1 MEFLSGLPE
10 SQRASLLATFAKP
23 SEPAPVSAPPIA
35 SVAPVAAPP
44 APEAAI
50 TLPPELPPTVRP
62 PASQQPFRAALRTED
77 LEFDDTEIIVET
89 FAQAPVA
96 FAPAPVPLVA
106 NPPDPIPWSS
116 PPPPPAS
123 RLSSADIIDLLFD
136 AMHNLHFFETAVEGA
151 SYCLS
156 VVLGAIP
163 SRGGMVSLYDVDSR
177 EFVVAYAQG
186 RHTERLLLTRAPESD
201 PLIAH
206 ANHKMRPCVHAYGE
220 DSATAPDRFAF
231 FGEMRSVLVAP
242 VLDGGRFL
250 AVIELVDPTDG
261 SSFSER
267 EVNALTYVTDHL
279 TEYLAERGSAV
290 GKVVAPPSGMVE
302 HIG

>member
-10 SQRASLLATFAKP
+10 SQRATILATFARP
-23 SEPAPVSAPPIA
+23 SEPAPA
-35 SVAPVAAPP
+35 APVVALPP
-44 APEAAI
+44 A
-50 TLPPELPPTVRP
+50 LPPTIRP
-62 PASQQPFRAALRTED
+62 PASQHPFRAALRTED
-77 LEFDDTEIIVET
+77 LEFDEAEPEAV
-89 FAQAPVA
+89 VA
-96 FAPAPVPLVA
+96 VPAPAPSVPPVVVMA

-116 PPPPPAS
+116 PPPAPLPSTLPPPPAS

-136 AMHNLHFFETAVEGA
+136 AMHNLHFFETSVEGA

-163 SRGGMVSLYDVDSR
+163 SRAGLVSLYDVDSR

-186 RHTERLLLTRAPESD
+186 PHSERLLLTRAPESD
-201 PLIAH
+201 PLISH
-206 ANHKMRPCVHAYGE
+206 ATRQQRPCVHAYGE
-220 DSATAPDRFAF
+220 DSASAPDRFAF

-250 AVIELVDPTDG
+250 AVIELIDPVDG

-290 GKVVAPPSGMVE
+290 GKIVAPPSGVE